1 MSARVRIV
9 AIVSSRLGPVA
20 GSAICSG
27 VNVVPSKTL
36 PVVLGLVISGP
47 SPRNNCWPKLGFPSL
62 AGA

>member
-47 SPRNNCWPKLGFPSL
+47 SPRNNC
-62 AGA
+62 